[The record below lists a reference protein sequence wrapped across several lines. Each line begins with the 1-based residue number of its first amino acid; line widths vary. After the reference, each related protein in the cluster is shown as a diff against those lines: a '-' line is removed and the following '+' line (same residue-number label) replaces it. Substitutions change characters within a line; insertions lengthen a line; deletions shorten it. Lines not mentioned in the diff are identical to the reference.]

1 MFISKRNLF
10 IALLA
15 ISIIGLTSCQEKKYR
30 DEIYEKPKVNPNPKI
45 TNLSPEESLAKM
57 YLPKGYKIE
66 LVANEPMI
74 NEPVAIAW
82 DGNGKMYVAQMM
94 TYMQDIDAGHENE
107 PWSRISILED
117 TDEDGKMDK
126 SSIFIDSMVLPRI
139 MLPLDDRI
147 IVGETYQRNLYSY
160 RDTNGD
166 GRADEKILLL
176 EDTVRDNRN
185 LEHQDA
191 NMIWSIDNWLY
202 VTNKAFR
209 YRFTNNVFVRDT
221 LPEPAVGQWGLTQD
235 ATGRLF
241 FSRAGAE
248 IPALGFQ
255 QHLAY
260 GSLEMEG
267 KYDESFLEP
276 WPIVGTLDAQ
286 GGSRR
291 IREGDSTLNK
301 FTGVAGQEIFLGD
314 KMPPAYGDLFIPE
327 PVGRLVRRA
336 KVNHVDGK
344 IVLENPYHQTEFLAS
359 TDPLFRPVG
368 ASTGPDGCLYIVDMY
383 RGIIQEGT
391 WVGEGSYLRGVV
403 KEKGYDKFVGRGRIY
418 RIVHEDMK
426 PGPKPELLIKT
437 SSELL
442 EYLGHPNGWW
452 RMTAQKL
459 IVLKGDK
466 SIVSDLVETIEGN
479 ESWFAKLIHPDK
491 DFALERLHALWT
503 LEGLDAIEKSS
514 LKTAFHDADPRVRV
528 GAIRISDRFLKQ
540 NDAEIFESLRAL
552 ANDPNPEVLQQLIL
566 SLRIINDESKSIVK
580 SILDAHPNNEV
591 IKITAAE
598 NLNPSFSVIQQL
610 KDKYKLR
617 GGDAA
622 GQIVHGYKIFKEYC
636 STCHGPEGKGIHQL
650 APSLVGS
657 PRVMGD
663 IEVPVKILLNGL
675 TGPVDGVEYNGP
687 MASVAQENDQY
698 IADVLSYV
706 RAEFNNSGTIWG
718 GRIRG
723 IREKNKERNKY
734 WTLKELAA
742 DQKVRDAER
751 AKAEQEKLKAESE
764 KLKAESLKPKAK

>member
-1 MFISKRNLF
+1 MPLSKNNACIFLLT

-15 ISIIGLTSCQEKKYR
+15 FSSCQEKKYR
-30 DEIYEKPKVNPNPKI
+30 DEIYDKPVVNPNPKI
-45 TNLSPEESLAKM
+45 ISLSPDESLQTM
-57 YLPKGYKIE
+57 YVPKGYRIE
-66 LVANEPMI
+66 LVASEPMI
-74 NEPVAIAW
+74 KEPVSIAW

-94 TYMQDIDAGHENE
+94 TYMQDVDAGNENE

-117 TDEDGKMDK
+117 SDGDGKMDK
-126 SSIFIDSMVLPRI
+126 SQVFIDSMVLPRI
-139 MLPLDDRI
+139 MLPLDDRV
-147 IVGETYQRNLYSY
+147 IVGETFSRNLYSY

-166 GRADEKILLL
+166 GKADEKILLL

-191 NMIWSIDNWLY
+191 NMIWSMDNWLY

-209 YRFTNNVFVRDT
+209 YRFIDNALVRDT

-248 IPALGFQ
+248 VPALGFQ
-255 QHLAY
+255 QHPAY

-267 KYDESFLEP
+267 KYDESFMEP
-276 WPIVGTLDAQ
+276 WPLVGTLDAQ
-286 GGSRR
+286 GGPRR
-291 IREGDSTLNK
+291 FREGDSTLNR

-314 KMPPAYGDLFIPE
+314 KMPLAYGDLFIPE

-336 KVNHVDGK
+336 KVNHVNGK
-344 IVLENPYHQTEFLAS
+344 IVLENPYHQAEFLAS

-368 ASTGPDGCLYIVDMY
+368 AATGPDGCLYIVDMY

-391 WVGEGSYLRGVV
+391 WVGEGSYLREVV

-418 RIVHEDMK
+418 RIVHEDME
-426 PGPKPELLIKT
+426 PGEKPELLSKT

-466 SIVSDLVETIEGN
+466 SVVSDLIKLVEGN
-479 ESWFAKLIHPDK
+479 ESWFSKLLYSKK

-503 LEGLDAIEKSS
+503 LEGLDAINTTLLRK
-514 LKTAFHDADPRVRV
+514 AFIDEDPRVRV
-528 GAIRISDRFLKQ
+528 GAIRISERYLRQ
-540 NDAEIFESLRAL
+540 NDPEIFEAL
-552 ANDPNPEVLQQLIL
+552 KTLASDTDPEVLQQLIL
-566 SLRIINDESKSIVK
+566 SLRTNNEASKSIVK
-580 SILDAHPNNEV
+580 SILDANPTNEV
-591 IKITAAE
+591 IKVTAAE
-598 NLNPSFSVIQQL
+598 NLNPSFSIIQQL
-610 KDKYKLR
+610 KDKYKLA

-622 GQIVHGYKIFKEYC
+622 GQIVRGFKIFKEYC
-636 STCHGPEGKGIHQL
+636 STCHGADGKGIHQL

-657 PRVMGD
+657 PRVLGD

-687 MASVAQENDQY
+687 MAPVAKENDQY
-698 IADVLSYV
+698 IADVLSYI
-706 RAEFNNSGTIWG
+706 RTHLNGSGGIWF

-723 IREKNKERNKY
+723 IREQTKDRTTY
-734 WTLKELAA
+734 WTLKELEA
-742 DQKVRDAER
+742 DQKIRNAEKTKQER
-751 AKAEQEKLKAESE
+751 EKLKA
-764 KLKAESLKPKAK
+764 ASLKSKAK